1 MTRKSLLDIV
11 KERTSRA
18 TSLSIGQLDKFP
30 YESKNVL
37 HDPFLYDQMDE
48 LVDALHDYKLKQ
60 AKDPKSLLI
69 VDTDYD
75 TDGIMAACVMSASL
89 DALGINYRVYSPNM
103 IDGYGLS
110 PAAIDKMKK
119 QFEHDG
125 YHIGLILTA
134 DNGTNAIDGVKYA
147 QSMDIPVYVTDHH
160 LTTYRNAPA
169 KIIVNPNKSMPDGS
183 KEPYPFDGNAG
194 GAVIWKVM
202 LAYASKYDKSK
213 YDLIYDLIVFA
224 GIANVA
230 DVMPITNENHY
241 IVKQAVNELRVLWN
255 IYDSHKE
262 HPYKQIKDTKY
273 PHYNAVFHGLFD
285 LIKQM
290 QDNYNARRL
299 AESKKAYPLPRDE
312 EFISWY
318 LAPALNA
325 PRRVV
330 GSSSAS
336 MQALIALNPA
346 LRIYSAKQLLLMN
359 IAKTEM
365 RNEILDAIKQ
375 GDSAQNDTLIDQDY
389 IVNGNAHSLFVNTK
403 HGISG
408 LVAGNIVNMSNTAT
422 IVFALP
428 TTSENKIYNDLDIH
442 NLLVKYPDLIISAS
456 ARSIASQPLNVIINR
471 IRVEHPEI
479 EIGGG
484 GHALAAGYSLHLS
497 DFKQF
502 CKLFNETA
510 KTVEAEYKAEYE
522 KAVWTGK
529 IKPQILNNICL
540 SFESEDSTPDYEYVN
555 LNDFRNAQKQLLDV
569 YNFEQTLKPFGHDF
583 SAESQFYLKFHLQD
597 LKQMKLDRSFWKTFK
612 FNLAGVD
619 CITFNV
625 DKANQMLQDLDDG
638 LNDQYI
644 MKAKLNMNEFRGHKK
659 LQFILE

>member
-1 MTRKSLLDIV
+1 MVERTLLDIV
-11 KERTSRA
+11 KTRTSQA
-18 TSLSIGQLDKFP
+18 TGLSVAQLDRFP
-30 YESKNVL
+30 YENKNVL
-37 HDPFLYDQMDE
+37 HDPFLYDQMGE
-48 LVDALHDYKLKQ
+48 LVNALHDYKLEQ
-60 AKDPKSLLI
+60 EKDPKSLLI

-89 DALGINYRVYSPNM
+89 DVFGINYRVYSPNM
-103 IDGYGLS
+103 VDGYGLS
-110 PAAIDKMKK
+110 PAAIDKMKD

-160 LTTYRNAPA
+160 LTTYENAPA
-169 KIIVNPNKSMPDGS
+169 KIIVNPNKAMPDGS

-213 YDLIYDLIVFA
+213 YNLIYDLIVFA

-241 IVKQAVNELRVLWN
+241 IVKQAVQELRILWN

-285 LIKQM
+285 LMKQM
-290 QDNYNARRL
+290 QDSYNARRL
-299 AESKKAYPLPRDE
+299 ADGKKAYPLPRDE

-346 LRIYSAKQLLLMN
+346 LRIYSAKQLISMN
-359 IAKTEM
+359 LAKTEM

-375 GDSAQNDTLIDQDY
+375 GDIAQNDTLIDQEY
-389 IVNGNAHSLFVNTK
+389 VTNGDAHSLFVNAK

-408 LVAGNIVNMSNTAT
+408 LVAGQIANMSNTAT

-428 TTSENKIYNDLDIH
+428 TNNANKIYNDLDIH
-442 NLLVKYPDLIISAS
+442 NLLMRFPDLIIGAS

-479 EIGGG
+479 EIAGG
-484 GHALAAGYSLHLS
+484 GHALAAGYSIHLA

-502 CKLFNETA
+502 CTLFKETA
-510 KTVEAEYKAEYE
+510 KIVEDEYNKEYE

-529 IKPQILNNICL
+529 IKPQTLNNICL
-540 SFESEDSTPDYEYVN
+540 SFTNDSSTPDYEYVN
-555 LNDFRNAQKQLLDV
+555 LNSIHNVQKQLLDV

-583 SAESQFYLKFHLQD
+583 NAESQFYLKFNLQD
-597 LKQMKLDRSFWKTFK
+597 LKHMKLDRSFWKTFK

-619 CITFNV
+619 CITFDI
-625 DKANQMLQDLDDG
+625 DKANQMMQDLDDG

>member
-1 MTRKSLLDIV
+1 MTGKSLLDIV
-11 KERTSRA
+11 KKRTSKA
-18 TSLSIGQLDKFP
+18 TGLSITQLDKFP
-30 YESKNVL
+30 YEGKNVL
-37 HDPFLYDQMDE
+37 HDPFLYDQMDK

-60 AKDPKSLLI
+60 EDDPKSLLI
-69 VDTDYD
+69 IDTDYD

-89 DALGINYRVYSPNM
+89 DVLGINYRVYSPNM

-110 PAAIDKMKK
+110 PTAIDKMKT
-119 QFEHDG
+119 QFEYDG

-134 DNGTNAIDGVKYA
+134 DNGTNATAGIEYA
-147 QSMDIPVYVTDHH
+147 EHLGIPVYVTDHH
-160 LTTYRNAPA
+160 LTTYKNAPA

-194 GAVIWKVM
+194 GTVIWKVM
-202 LAYASKYDKSK
+202 LAYASKYAKNK

-241 IVKQAVNELRVLWN
+241 IVKQAVNELRILWN

-262 HPYKQIKDTKY
+262 HPYKQIKDTQY

-290 QDNYNARRL
+290 QDDYNARRL
-299 AESKKAYPLPRDE
+299 AEGKKAYLLPRDE

-318 LAPALNA
+318 LAPVLNA

-346 LRIYSAKQLLLMN
+346 LRIYSAKQLLSMN

-375 GDSAQNDTLIDQDY
+375 GESAQNDTLIDPDY

-428 TTSENKIYNDLDIH
+428 TTSANKIYNDLDIH
-442 NLLVKYPDLIISAS
+442 DLLMKYPDLIISAS

-484 GHALAAGYSLHLS
+484 GHALAAGYSIHLS

-502 CKLFNETA
+502 TKLFNETA
-510 KTVEAEYKAEYE
+510 KIVEAEYKAEYE
-522 KAVWTGK
+522 KAIWTGK

-540 SFESEDSTPDYEYVN
+540 NFESEDSTPDYEYIN
-555 LNDFRNAQKQLLDV
+555 LNKLRNAQKQLLDV

-583 SAESQFYLKFHLQD
+583 NAESQFYLKFNLQD
-597 LKQMKLDRSFWKTFK
+597 LNQMQLDRSFWKTFK
-612 FNLAGVD
+612 FNLSGID
-619 CITFNV
+619 CITFDI
-625 DKANQMLQDLDDG
+625 DKAKQMMQDLDDG
-638 LNDQYI
+638 LNDTYI

>member
-1 MTRKSLLDIV
+1 
-11 KERTSRA
+11 
-18 TSLSIGQLDKFP
+18 
-30 YESKNVL
+30 
-37 HDPFLYDQMDE
+37 
-48 LVDALHDYKLKQ
+48 
-60 AKDPKSLLI
+60 
-69 VDTDYD
+69 
-75 TDGIMAACVMSASL
+75 MAACVMSASL
-89 DALGINYRVYSPNM
+89 DVLGINYRVYSPNM

-110 PAAIDKMKK
+110 VTAIDKMKK
-119 QFEHDG
+119 QFEYEG

-134 DNGTNAIDGVKYA
+134 DNGTNATEGIEYA
-147 QSMDIPVYVTDHH
+147 HRLGIPVYVTDHH
-160 LTTYRNAPA
+160 LTTYKNAPA

-194 GAVIWKVM
+194 GTVIWKVM
-202 LAYASKYDKSK
+202 LAYTSKYDKSK
-213 YDLIYDLIVFA
+213 YNLIYDLIVFA

-290 QDNYNARRL
+290 QDSYNARRL
-299 AESKKAYPLPRDE
+299 AVGKKAYPLPRDE

-330 GSSSAS
+330 GSSRAS
-336 MQALIALNPA
+336 MQALIALNPT
-346 LRIYSAKQLLLMN
+346 LRIYSAKQLISMN

-375 GDSAQNDTLIDQDY
+375 GNIAQNDTLIDQDY
-389 IVNGNAHSLFVNTK
+389 IANGNAHSLFVNAK

-408 LVAGNIVNMSNTAT
+408 LVAGQIANMANTAT

-428 TTSENKIYNDLDIH
+428 TNNENKIYNDLDIH
-442 NLLVKYPDLIISAS
+442 NLLMQYPDLIISAS

-484 GHALAAGYSLHLS
+484 GHALAAGYSIHLS
-497 DFKQF
+497 DFKHF

-510 KTVEAEYKAEYE
+510 KAVEAEYKAEYE
-522 KAVWTGK
+522 KAIWTGK

-540 SFESEDSTPDYEYVN
+540 SFKSEDSTPDYEFIN
-555 LNDFRNAQKQLLDV
+555 LHNIRNAQKQLLDV

-583 SAESQFYLKFHLQD
+583 NAESQFYLKFNLQD
-597 LKQMKLDRSFWKTFK
+597 LNKMKLDRSFWKTFK
-612 FNLAGVD
+612 FNLSGID
-619 CITFNV
+619 CITFDV
-625 DKANQMLQDLDDG
+625 DKATQMMQDLDDG
-638 LNDQYI
+638 LNDTYI
-644 MKAKLNMNEFRGHKK
+644 MKAKLNMNEFRGRKK

>member
-1 MTRKSLLDIV
+1 MIGTSLLEIV
-11 KERTSRA
+11 KKRTSEA
-18 TSLSIGQLDKFP
+18 TGLSIAQLDKFP

-48 LVDALHDYKLKQ
+48 LVDALHDYKLEQK
-60 AKDPKSLLI
+60 KDPKSLLI

-89 DALGINYRVYSPNM
+89 DVLGINYRVYSPNM

-110 PAAIDKMKK
+110 TTAIDKMKK
-119 QFEHDG
+119 QFEYEG

-134 DNGTNAIDGVKYA
+134 DNGTNATEGIEYA
-147 QSMDIPVYVTDHH
+147 HRLGIPVYVTDHH
-160 LTTYRNAPA
+160 LTTYKNAPA

-194 GAVIWKVM
+194 GTVIWKVM

-241 IVKQAVNELRVLWN
+241 IVKQAVNELRILWN

-290 QDNYNARRL
+290 QDSYNARRL
-299 AESKKAYPLPRDE
+299 AVGKKAYPLPRDE

-336 MQALIALNPA
+336 MQALIALNPT
-346 LRIYSAKQLLLMN
+346 LRIYSAKQLISMN

-375 GDSAQNDTLIDQDY
+375 GNIAQNDTLIDQDY
-389 IVNGNAHSLFVNTK
+389 IANGNAHSLFVNAK

-408 LVAGNIVNMSNTAT
+408 LVAGQIANMANTAT

-428 TTSENKIYNDLDIH
+428 TNNENKIYNDLDIH
-442 NLLVKYPDLIISAS
+442 NLLMQYPDLIISAS
-456 ARSIASQPLNVIINR
+456 ARSVASQPLNVIINR

-484 GHALAAGYSLHLS
+484 GHALAAGYSIHLS

-502 CKLFNETA
+502 CKLFNETV

-540 SFESEDSTPDYEYVN
+540 SFESEDSTPDYEYIN
-555 LNDFRNAQKQLLDV
+555 LHNIRNAQKQLLDV

-583 SAESQFYLKFHLQD
+583 NAESQFYLKFNLQD
-597 LKQMKLDRSFWKTFK
+597 LNKMKLDRSFWKTFK
-612 FNLAGVD
+612 FNLSGID
-619 CITFNV
+619 CITFDV
-625 DKANQMLQDLDDG
+625 DKAKQMMQDLDDG
-638 LNDQYI
+638 LNDTYI

>member
-1 MTRKSLLDIV
+1 MTGKSLLDIV

-18 TSLSIGQLDKFP
+18 TSLSIEQLDKFP

-194 GAVIWKVM
+194 GTVIWKVM

-213 YDLIYDLIVFA
+213 YNLIYDLIVFA

-241 IVKQAVNELRVLWN
+241 IVKQAVHELRVLWN

-262 HPYKQIKDTKY
+262 HPYTQIKDTKY
-273 PHYNAVFHGLFD
+273 PNYNAVFHGLFD
-285 LIKQM
+285 LMKQM
-290 QDNYNARRL
+290 QDSYNARRL
-299 AESKKAYPLPRDE
+299 AEGKKAYPLPRDE

-346 LRIYSAKQLLLMN
+346 LRIYSAKQLLSMN

-428 TTSENKIYNDLDIH
+428 TTSDNKIYNDLDIH
-442 NLLVKYPDLIISAS
+442 DLLVKYPDLIISAS

-484 GHALAAGYSLHLS
+484 GHVLSAGYSIHLS

-522 KAVWTGK
+522 KAIWTGK

-583 SAESQFYLKFHLQD
+583 NAESQFYLKFNLQD
-597 LKQMKLDRSFWKTFK
+597 LNKMKLDRSFWKTFK
-612 FNLAGVD
+612 FNLSGID
-619 CITFNV
+619 CITFDV
-625 DKANQMLQDLDDG
+625 DKAKQMMQDLDDG

>member
-1 MTRKSLLDIV
+1 MIGTSLLEIV
-11 KERTSRA
+11 KKRTSEA
-18 TSLSIGQLDKFP
+18 TGLSIAQLDKFP

-48 LVDALHDYKLKQ
+48 LVDALHDYKLEQK
-60 AKDPKSLLI
+60 KDPKSLLI

-89 DALGINYRVYSPNM
+89 DVLGINYRVYSPNM

-110 PAAIDKMKK
+110 TTAIDKMKK
-119 QFEHDG
+119 QFEYEG

-134 DNGTNAIDGVKYA
+134 DNGTNATEGIEYA
-147 QSMDIPVYVTDHH
+147 HGLGIPVYVTDHH
-160 LTTYRNAPA
+160 LTTYKNAPA

-194 GAVIWKVM
+194 GTVIWKVM

-213 YDLIYDLIVFA
+213 YTLIYDLIVFA

-241 IVKQAVNELRVLWN
+241 IVKQAVNELRILWN

-262 HPYKQIKDTKY
+262 HPYTQIKDTKY

-290 QDNYNARRL
+290 QDSYNARRL
-299 AESKKAYPLPRDE
+299 ANGKKAYPLPRDE

-330 GSSSAS
+330 GSSRAS
-336 MQALIALNPA
+336 MQALIALNPT
-346 LRIYSAKQLLLMN
+346 LRIYSAKQLMSMN
-359 IAKTEM
+359 VAKTEM

-375 GDSAQNDTLIDQDY
+375 GNIAQNDTLIDQDY
-389 IVNGNAHSLFVNTK
+389 IANGNAHSLFVNTK

-408 LVAGNIVNMSNTAT
+408 LVAGQIANMANTAT

-428 TTSENKIYNDLDIH
+428 TNNANKIYNDLDIH
-442 NLLVKYPDLIISAS
+442 NLLMQYPDLIISAS

-484 GHALAAGYSLHLS
+484 GHALAAGYSIHLS

-510 KTVEAEYKAEYE
+510 KAVEAEYKAEYE
-522 KAVWTGK
+522 KAIWTGK

-540 SFESEDSTPDYEYVN
+540 SFESKDSTPDYEYIN
-555 LNDFRNAQKQLLDV
+555 LHNIRNAQKQLLDV

-583 SAESQFYLKFHLQD
+583 NAESQFYLKFNLQD
-597 LKQMKLDRSFWKTFK
+597 LNKMKLDRSFWKTFK
-612 FNLAGVD
+612 FNLSGID
-619 CITFNV
+619 CITFDV
-625 DKANQMLQDLDDG
+625 DKAKQMMQDLDDG
-638 LNDQYI
+638 LNGTYT